1 MPDDYIIPDDER
13 IMYRMSVDNKRYDAY
28 FLQSSEKENDDSLNR
43 IVWFTINEHLNK
55 YNIIMFY
62 ENGCNA
68 ANGEDL

>member
-1 MPDDYIIPDDER
+1 
-13 IMYRMSVDNKRYDAY
+13 MYRMSVDNKRYDAY